1 MSAVMWWGE
10 LLALTAWTL
19 AVVAAV
25 VALRRAGIWHTVYRV
40 TAAAGLLVVASLLA
54 WLWLH
59 LERPPLRTLGET
71 RLWYAG
77 LSVAAGGLVAWRL
90 ATTSLRLPML
100 GLGML
105 FLILNLVLP
114 QSLDRTLMPALQSP
128 WFVPHVVVYLL
139 SYAVLGLSAGVAA
152 WRLIRR
158 EADPDLP
165 FRLVHA
171 GLPLLTLG
179 LCLGAIWAKQ
189 AWGHYWAWDPKET
202 WALLTWIAYV
212 CLIHGERWLIEQPRR
227 ALAAVA
233 GSFAVVLMCWFLVNH
248 LPSTAVS
255 VHTYTRTAE
264 PTDQPPQPA
273 ADGMR

>member
-1 MSAVMWWGE
+1 MSGLVWTCE
-10 LLALTAWTL
+10 LLAVTAWLAAAVCAVLRRPLACRWLTAT
-19 AVVAAV
+19 
-25 VALRRAGIWHTVYRV
+25 
-40 TAAAGLLVVASLLA
+40 GLLLVGGLLT

-59 LERPPLRTLGET
+59 LDRPPLRTLGET

-77 LSVAAGGLVAWRL
+77 LSVAAGGLIAWRL
-90 ATTSLRLPML
+90 RTTALRLPML

-105 FLILNLVLP
+105 FLGLNLALP
-114 QSLDRTLMPALQSP
+114 QTLDRTLMPALQSP
-128 WFVPHVVVYLL
+128 LFVPHVVVYLL

-152 WRLIRR
+152 WRLLRR
-158 EADPDLP
+158 EDDSDLP

-179 LCLGAIWAKQ
+179 LVMGAIWAKE

-212 CLIHGERWLIEQPRR
+212 CLIHAEGGLRERPRA
-227 ALAAVA
+227 ALATIAACFV
-233 GSFAVVLMCWFLVNH
+233 VVLMCWFLVNH

-255 VHTYTRTAE
+255 VHTYTR
-264 PTDQPPQPA
+264 
-273 ADGMR
+273 